1 LKIAEV
7 FLNQKNKRI
16 DQAYDYT
23 IPENL
28 EMEIKVGMRVVVNFG
43 FGNRRIE
50 GFVTVVK
57 EDSLYT
63 GKIKKIL
70 ECIDKEPILLKEQV
84 ELCLWM
90 KSYYC
95 SLFYEGLSYFT
106 ASVKT
111 IREIEYHQVQDK
123 DSESLTGQCFI
134 QHYIKDRPGRVLMDR
149 NVEKKDHHMLEELL
163 TSGILYPLKTW
174 KTVSD
179 KKVQLYMLTP
189 LGMAALE
196 KITGLGR
203 NQRKLLEFLNQ
214 KNMTGAELKVFTGN
228 LNSTLK
234 NLIAK
239 AYVSAKEITTQNLG
253 GSTEIMNQVSLPEV
267 VLTEKEQQWHR
278 EIQNLTKAKKGILLH
293 AFNGGSKY
301 RLFFKSIEDQLK
313 KNKGIII
320 LFPEINITFQR
331 MEMFYKYFGDQV
343 GVFHGR
349 LSQKERYSLFQ
360 KVQSGEIRIVI
371 GVRSA
376 LFLPMKNLGLV
387 IIDDE
392 HDPSH
397 RSMAAPRFH
406 ATDVARKYCELVEA
420 TLILGDDIPRISSWH
435 ETQKGRMSLLK
446 IGETPKIQKPIEV
459 IDMQK
464 EIHSGNMGF
473 FSRRVIERLKAG
485 LLERK
490 LSVLFI
496 NKKGYANC
504 VFCRTCG
511 HVEKCPH
518 CGIALKY
525 FEGGQSLNCHYC
537 GYQKKIPI
545 NCPTCGSDQIRHM
558 GFGIDQVDALIRK
571 GFPDARILN
580 VQGNLKPIQIKK
592 INEEL
597 LAGKIDILMGTQII
611 IKHFD
616 LSGAG
621 LAGAL
626 LIDSDLNQGDYRAA
640 ENVYQTYARFFRK
653 TMGPDAIGLIQTND
667 PENDTIY
674 SIVHENYEEFYE
686 GEINYRRI
694 MKYPPIMNMV
704 VYGVFQEN
712 AKEAE
717 SDALKLYLA
726 LKSKLEENQNPQSFR
741 IFKPISLGVIS
752 GGNRK
757 YQIILKIADLD
768 TVQQIMPEIIGS
780 GTIEDLK
787 SKVSIEINP

>member
-1 LKIAEV
+1 MKIAEV

-16 DQAYDYT
+16 DHPYDYA

-28 EMEIKVGMRVVVNFG
+28 EAEVQAGIRVVVTFG

-63 GKIKKIL
+63 GKMKKIL
-70 ECIDKEPILLKEQV
+70 ECIDKDPILLKEQV
-84 ELCLWM
+84 ALCLWM

-106 ASVKT
+106 AAVKT
-111 IREIEYHQVQDK
+111 IREIEYHHVPDK
-123 DSESLTGQCFI
+123 DPESLTGHWFI
-134 QHYIKDRPGRVLMDR
+134 QHYIKDQPDRALMDKT
-149 NVEKKDHHMLEELL
+149 VVKKDRHILEELL
-163 TSGILYPLKTW
+163 TNGILYPVRTW

-189 LGMAALE
+189 LGIAALE

-203 NQRKLLEFLNQ
+203 NQRKLLEFLSQ
-214 KNMTGAELKVFTGN
+214 KNMTGAELKVFAGN

-234 NLIAK
+234 TLIAK

-253 GSTEIMNQVSLPEV
+253 GKTEIMNQASLPEV
-267 VLTEKEQQWHR
+267 VLTERERNWHR
-278 EIQNLTKAKKGILLH
+278 EILDLTKAKKEILFH
-293 AFNGGSKY
+293 VFNGGSKY
-301 RLFFKSIEDQLK
+301 RLFFKCIEDQLK
-313 KNKGIII
+313 KNSGTII
-320 LFPEINITFQR
+320 LFPEINITLQR
-331 MEMFYKYFGDQV
+331 TEMFYKYFGEQV

-360 KVQSGEIRIVI
+360 KVRSGEIRIVI

-376 LFLPMKNLGLV
+376 LFLPMENLGLV

-406 ATDVARKYCELVEA
+406 ATDIARKYCELVGA
-420 TLILGDDIPRISSWH
+420 TLILSDDIPRVSTWY
-435 ETQKGRMSLLK
+435 ETKKGRMSLLK
-446 IGETPKIQKPIEV
+446 IGETPELQKPIEV

-464 EIHSGNMGF
+464 EIHNGNMGF
-473 FSRRVIERLKAG
+473 FSRRAIEGLKTG
-485 LLERK
+485 LLQRK

-504 VFCRTCG
+504 VFCRACG
-511 HVEKCPH
+511 HVEKCSH

-525 FEGGQSLNCHYC
+525 FEGGQLLNCHYC
-537 GYQKKIPI
+537 GYQKKIPAH
-545 NCPTCGSDQIRHM
+545 CPTCGSDQIRHM

-580 VQGNLKPIQIKK
+580 VQGNLKPGQIKK

-597 LAGKIDILMGTQII
+597 TAGKIDILIGTQII

-626 LIDSDLNQGDYRAA
+626 LIDSDLNQGDYQAA

-653 TMGPDAIGLIQTND
+653 TMAADTIGLIQTND

-712 AKEAE
+712 GQEAE

-726 LKSKLEENQNPQSFR
+726 LKANLEKNLNPQSFR

-757 YQIILKIADLD
+757 YQILLKIADLN

-780 GTIEDLK
+780 GAIENLK

>member
-1 LKIAEV
+1 MKIAEI

-16 DQAYDYT
+16 DHAYDYA
-23 IPENL
+23 IPVNL
-28 EMEIKVGMRVVVNFG
+28 EKYVKVGMRVVVPFG

-57 EDSLYT
+57 EASFYT
-63 GKIKKIL
+63 GKMKEII
-70 ECIDKEPILLKEQV
+70 ENIDKEPILLKEQV
-84 ELCLWM
+84 DLCLWM

-95 SLFYEGLSYFT
+95 SLFYEALSYFT
-106 ASVKT
+106 SSVKAV
-111 IREIEYHQVQDK
+111 REIEYHQNQNK
-123 DSESLTGQCFI
+123 NPETLTGSWFI
-134 QHYIKDRPGRVLMDR
+134 QHYFNDHPNRILMDK
-149 NVEKKDHHMLEELL
+149 NIEKKDHHLLEELL
-163 TSGILYPLKTW
+163 TGGTIYPVYTW

-179 KKVQLYMLTP
+179 KEELFYTLTDPGKV
-189 LGMAALE
+189 ALE
-196 KITGLGR
+196 KEKGLGH
-203 NQRKLLEFLNQ
+203 NQRRLLEFLSR
-214 KNMTGAELKVFTGN
+214 KDMTDAELKVFSGS
-228 LNSTLK
+228 LKGSLKTLINK
-234 NLIAK
+234 D
-239 AYVSAKEITTQNLG
+239 YVSVGHVKPQSLVGIT
-253 GSTEIMNQVSLPEV
+253 SKVTESFFPEV
-267 VLTEKEQQWHR
+267 VLTEKEKSWYKEVCDLSKEKR
-278 EIQNLTKAKKGILLH
+278 EILLH
-293 AFNGGSKY
+293 VFNGASKF

-349 LSQKERYSLFQ
+349 LTQKERYSLFQ
-360 KVQSGEIRIVI
+360 KVRSGKIRIVI

-392 HDPSH
+392 HDPSYM
-397 RSMAAPRFH
+397 SMAAPRFH
-406 ATDVARKYCELVEA
+406 TTDIARKYCELTGA
-420 TLILGDDIPRISSWH
+420 FLILGDDMPRVSTWY
-435 ETQKGRMSLLK
+435 ETEKGKMNLLK
-446 IGETPKIQKPIEV
+446 IGEAPKIQKPIEV

-464 EIHSGNMGF
+464 EIHNGNMGF
-473 FSRRVIERLKAG
+473 FSRRLIDLLKSG
-485 LLERK
+485 LHNHR

-504 VFCRTCG
+504 VFCRACG

-518 CGIALKY
+518 CGVALKY
-525 FEGGQSLNCHYC
+525 FEGGQLLNCHYC
-537 GYQKKIPI
+537 GFRKKIPVQ
-545 NCPTCGSDQIRHM
+545 CPTCGGDQIRHM
-558 GFGIDQVDALIRK
+558 GFGIDQVEALMKK
-571 GFPDARILN
+571 GFPEARVLK
-580 VQGNLKPIQIKK
+580 VQGNLKPAEIKK
-592 INEEL
+592 INEALMQGE
-597 LAGKIDILMGTQII
+597 IDILIGTQII

-616 LSGAG
+616 LSRAG

-640 ENVYQTYARFFRK
+640 ENVYQTYGRFFGK
-653 TMGPDAIGLIQTND
+653 TMEGDTVGLIQTND
-667 PENDTIY
+667 SENDTIY
-674 SIVHENYEEFYE
+674 SIVHENYEDFYT

-694 MKYPPIMNMV
+694 MQYPPIMNLV
-704 VYGVFQEN
+704 VYGVFQKD

-726 LKSKLEENQNPQSFR
+726 LKDNLEKNQNSRSFR

-757 YQIILKIADLD
+757 YQIILKIADLK
-768 TVQQIMPEIIGS
+768 TFQKIMPEIIGS
-780 GTIEDLK
+780 GAIEKLK

>member
-1 LKIAEV
+1 VKIAEI

-16 DQAYDYT
+16 DRAYDYA
-23 IPENL
+23 IPVNL
-28 EMEIKVGMRVVVNFG
+28 EKYVKVGMRVVVPFG

-57 EDSLYT
+57 EASFYT
-63 GKIKKIL
+63 GKMKEII
-70 ECIDKEPILLKEQV
+70 ENIDKEPILLKEQV
-84 ELCLWM
+84 ALCLWM

-95 SLFYEGLSYFT
+95 SLFYEALSYFT
-106 ASVKT
+106 ASVKAV
-111 IREIEYHQVQDK
+111 REIEYHQNQNK
-123 DSESLTGQCFI
+123 NPETLTGSWFI
-134 QHYIKDRPGRVLMDR
+134 QHYFNDHPNRILMDK
-149 NVEKKDHHMLEELL
+149 NIAKKDHHLLEELL
-163 TSGILYPLKTW
+163 TGGIIYPVYTW

-179 KKVQLYMLTP
+179 KEEFFYTLTDP
-189 LGMAALE
+189 GRVALKKE
-196 KITGLGR
+196 KGLGH
-203 NQRKLLEFLNQ
+203 NQRRLLEFLSQ
-214 KNMTGAELKVFTGN
+214 KDMSDAELKVFSGS
-228 LNSTLK
+228 LKGSLKTLITK
-234 NLIAK
+234 D
-239 AYVSAKEITTQNLG
+239 YVSVGHVKPRPSVGIT
-253 GSTEIMNQVSLPEV
+253 SKATESFFPEV
-267 VLTEKEQQWHR
+267 VLTEKEKSWYKEVSDLSKEKR
-278 EIQNLTKAKKGILLH
+278 KILLH
-293 AFNGGSKY
+293 VFNGASKF

-349 LSQKERYSLFQ
+349 LTQKERYSLFQ
-360 KVQSGEIRIVI
+360 KVRSGKIRIVI

-392 HDPSH
+392 HDPSYM
-397 RSMAAPRFH
+397 SMAAPRFH
-406 ATDVARKYCELVEA
+406 TTDIARKYCELTGA
-420 TLILGDDIPRISSWH
+420 FLILGDDMPRVSTWY
-435 ETQKGRMSLLK
+435 ETEKGEIKLLK
-446 IGETPKIQKPIEV
+446 IGEAPEIQKPIEV

-464 EIHSGNMGF
+464 EIHNGNMGF
-473 FSRRVIERLKAG
+473 FSRRLIDLLKSG
-485 LLERK
+485 LHNHR

-504 VFCRTCG
+504 VFCRACG

-518 CGIALKY
+518 CGVALKY
-525 FEGGQSLNCHYC
+525 FEGGQLLNCHYC
-537 GYQKKIPI
+537 GFRKKIPVQ
-545 NCPTCGSDQIRHM
+545 CPTCGGDQIRHM
-558 GFGIDQVDALIRK
+558 GFGIDQVEALIKK
-571 GFPDARILN
+571 GFPEARILK
-580 VQGNLKPIQIKK
+580 VQGNLKPTEIKK
-592 INEEL
+592 INEAL
-597 LAGKIDILMGTQII
+597 MKGKIDILIGTQII

-640 ENVYQTYARFFRK
+640 ENVYQTYGRFFGK
-653 TMGPDAIGLIQTND
+653 TMEGDTVGLIQTND

-674 SIVHENYEEFYE
+674 SIVHENYEDFYT
-686 GEINYRRI
+686 GEINYRRV
-694 MKYPPIMNMV
+694 MKYPPIMNLV
-704 VYGVFQEN
+704 VYGVFQKE

-726 LKSKLEENQNPQSFR
+726 LKDNLEKNQDSRSFR
-741 IFKPISLGVIS
+741 IFKPINLGVIS

-757 YQIILKIADLD
+757 YQIILKIADLK
-768 TVQQIMPEIIGS
+768 TFQKIMPEIISS
-780 GTIEDLK
+780 GAIEKLK